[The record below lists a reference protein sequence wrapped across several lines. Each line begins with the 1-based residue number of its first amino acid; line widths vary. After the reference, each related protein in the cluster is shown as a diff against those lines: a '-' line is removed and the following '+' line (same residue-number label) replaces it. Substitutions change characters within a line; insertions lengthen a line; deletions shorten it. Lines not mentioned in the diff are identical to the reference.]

1 MGNTVES
8 RPRSNSNPHSPRI
21 GGTQPPTCHSPISV
35 HSATSADPAH
45 KPSTSSFYCFLCGF
59 HSELSFARM
68 LYSHA
73 QGKKAPYFPFMKDH
87 VPKPRA
93 EVLRE
98 DGTALVCTFCYH
110 SVMVQWSQYQDTRNP
125 VSPSNRKYN
134 LNDYVCYV
142 CTIKTYRKRIRALR
156 VVDFPFLRQHKPAKG
171 TITMENGDMAAVCLD
186 CFETLKNQF
195 VEQATKYGIPVERR
209 QYNWMQIPPPPEEA
223 ATHLTT
229 PKERLEK
236 QIINENVEGGG
247 LAHTSHQ
254 GAGLQGQQSSPSSA
268 KPDHSGPK
276 HPRRAPKS
284 TPKFHL
290 RPPRL

>member
-1 MGNTVES
+1 
-8 RPRSNSNPHSPRI
+8 
-21 GGTQPPTCHSPISV
+21 
-35 HSATSADPAH
+35 
-45 KPSTSSFYCFLCGF
+45 
-59 HSELSFARM
+59 M

-110 SVMVQWSQYQDTRNP
+110 SVMVQWSHYQEVRSP
-125 VSPSNRKYN
+125 VSPVCRKYN
-134 LNDYVCYV
+134 YNDYVCYV

-156 VVDFPFLRQHKPAKG
+156 VVDFPFLRHHKQAKG

-195 VEQATKYGIPVERR
+195 VEAAKYGIPVDKR
-209 QYNWMQIPPPPEEA
+209 QYNWMQIPPPPEDQA
-223 ATHLTT
+223 MHLIT

-236 QIINENVEGGG
+236 HIVSQC
-247 LAHTSHQ
+247 
-254 GAGLQGQQSSPSSA
+254 
-268 KPDHSGPK
+268 
-276 HPRRAPKS
+276 
-284 TPKFHL
+284 
-290 RPPRL
+290 

>member
-1 MGNTVES
+1 
-8 RPRSNSNPHSPRI
+8 
-21 GGTQPPTCHSPISV
+21 
-35 HSATSADPAH
+35 
-45 KPSTSSFYCFLCGF
+45 
-59 HSELSFARM
+59 
-68 LYSHA
+68 
-73 QGKKAPYFPFMKDH
+73 
-87 VPKPRA
+87 
-93 EVLRE
+93 
-98 DGTALVCTFCYH
+98 
-110 SVMVQWSQYQDTRNP
+110 MVQWSQYQDTRNP

-268 KPDHSGPK
+268 NPDHSGPK

-284 TPKFHL
+284 TPKIHL

>member
-1 MGNTVES
+1 
-8 RPRSNSNPHSPRI
+8 
-21 GGTQPPTCHSPISV
+21 
-35 HSATSADPAH
+35 
-45 KPSTSSFYCFLCGF
+45 
-59 HSELSFARM
+59 
-68 LYSHA
+68 
-73 QGKKAPYFPFMKDH
+73 
-87 VPKPRA
+87 
-93 EVLRE
+93 
-98 DGTALVCTFCYH
+98 
-110 SVMVQWSQYQDTRNP
+110 MVQWSQYQDTRNP

-223 ATHLTT
+223 ATQLTT

-236 QIINENVEGGG
+236 QIISGDVSGVEGGG
-247 LAHTSHQ
+247 VAHTSQNTQGSRKDCPATATSQEHVRRQQQQQQVEQQQQQQQQQQQLQQQQEAHHRQQQQQAEQHQ
-254 GAGLQGQQSSPSSA
+254 QHQQGRGSRVLPQQASCAAALRDLAQAQGNPKDTRTSSA
-268 KPDHSGPK
+268 SPLLPPTSLADIQKGFGE
-276 HPRRAPKS
+276 AIAEYVLGVG
-284 TPKFHL
+284 TCA
-290 RPPRL
+290 RPPARVNSCSNPR